1 MSQALCKTALP
12 VVMVL
17 AFYVSGFAVET
28 TSHTWAQEPE
38 QVTEK
43 APNQAEKIGP
53 SPNLEAE
60 IHAGPKD
67 IKEEVGIFVFL
78 GWLWFSVFVMI
89 YLLRQK
95 IREVDRLHSYKYFT
109 VSEKKPSL

>member
-1 MSQALCKTALP
+1 MRQAFRKTFLLIL
-12 VVMVL
+12 MVL
-17 AFYVSGFAVET
+17 VFCFSGYTDEAAG
-28 TSHTWAQEPE
+28 HPWDQEPE

-43 APNQAEKIGP
+43 TPTPAEKIEP
-53 SPNLEAE
+53 SPILEEE

-78 GWLWFSVFVMI
+78 GWLWFSIFVMI

-95 IREVDRLHSYKYFT
+95 IRESDRLHSYKYFT
-109 VSEKKPSL
+109 ATEK